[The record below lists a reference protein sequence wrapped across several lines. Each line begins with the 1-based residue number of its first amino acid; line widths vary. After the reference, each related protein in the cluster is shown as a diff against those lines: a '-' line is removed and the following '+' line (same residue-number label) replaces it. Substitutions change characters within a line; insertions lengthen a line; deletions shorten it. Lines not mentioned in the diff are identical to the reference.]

1 MNDKHIQ
8 AILTVLKEGSI
19 TAGAKKLFVSQPSLS
34 QMIKNAE
41 ANLGAPIFDRS
52 TDPITLTAA
61 GELYVDAARQVQ
73 TINVNLAKQ
82 IEELQKEEFGTIR
95 LGLPIQQGMEILP
108 KIYPLFRSRFPHVS
122 LELLEVGSSDIE
134 KILLEG
140 GVDIA
145 CLTTSPRHEEL
156 VYSLIQREELVLL
169 ANRET
174 ELAKRVLPG
183 TPLDVTEAAGEVF
196 ICIKKGHSVRTLQD
210 SLFISREISPSIGLE
225 TESIEVGKRVV
236 ASTRAVMVCPDS
248 YTIRDNPADCG
259 YVVYPLLGAENTRHF
274 YACYRKDLY
283 LTRYMKGFLDILQEL
298 AAKTPAQ
305 APRVELADMLT
316 ARERRAAIQ
325 RDLLSSCQAPVIS
338 FTMNI
343 PGPVKLLPHVT
354 DAFQDGAR
362 AVEEALSR
370 RQIPLLRR
378 EMIREKTG
386 WEAFFCAD
394 ASPETLKEITVAIE
408 DRDPVGRLYDMD
420 VIRTDGSK
428 VSREDLHL
436 PGRKCLLCGEPAHA
450 CARSRRHSVEELTE
464 EIQRILA
471 GRYGR

>member
-1 MNDKHIQ
+1 M
-8 AILTVLKEGSI
+8 
-19 TAGAKKLFVSQPSLS
+19 
-34 QMIKNAE
+34 
-41 ANLGAPIFDRS
+41 
-52 TDPITLTAA
+52 
-61 GELYVDAARQVQ
+61 
-73 TINVNLAKQ
+73 
-82 IEELQKEEFGTIR
+82 
-95 LGLPIQQGMEILP
+95 
-108 KIYPLFRSRFPHVS
+108 
-122 LELLEVGSSDIE
+122 
-134 KILLEG
+134 
-140 GVDIA
+140 
-145 CLTTSPRHEEL
+145 
-156 VYSLIQREELVLL
+156 
-169 ANRET
+169 
-174 ELAKRVLPG
+174 
-183 TPLDVTEAAGEVF
+183 
-196 ICIKKGHSVRTLQD
+196 
-210 SLFISREISPSIGLE
+210 
-225 TESIEVGKRVV
+225 
-236 ASTRAVMVCPDS
+236 
-248 YTIRDNPADCG
+248 
-259 YVVYPLLGAENTRHF
+259 
-274 YACYRKDLY
+274 
-283 LTRYMKGFLDILQEL
+283 
-298 AAKTPAQ
+298 
-305 APRVELADMLT
+305 T

-420 VIRTDGSK
+420 VIRADGSK

-450 CARSRRHSVEELTE
+450 CARSRRHSVEELTG